1 MKQVILQSYGHN
13 FTICLVSIY
22 TDINII
28 SSTIDRNNINHSEN
42 INFSILKLDNEE
54 QVEEVYRKC
63 QPVVFV
69 TCNNDPNIFIKLNKY
84 RMIKNVW
91 INYTKL
97 PSGETIARDVLKK
110 FIENTLSF
118 NDNNKISVITPTYNS
133 RNKLLKPY
141 LSLLEQTYNNWE
153 WIIYDDCSTDKNTIK
168 FIEKICEKD
177 PRINFYTSNKN
188 TGKIGQTK
196 HICSQL
202 STGKYIVELDHDDQ
216 LHEKCLEYFIK
227 TFDYY
232 SDVGYASTDYAFLSE
247 NTHEPLLWGAGY
259 TLGFGK
265 YYKIGRAH
273 V

>member
-91 INYTKL
+91 INYTK
-97 PSGETIARDVLKK
+97 
-110 FIENTLSF
+110 
-118 NDNNKISVITPTYNS
+118 
-133 RNKLLKPY
+133 
-141 LSLLEQTYNNWE
+141 
-153 WIIYDDCSTDKNTIK
+153 
-168 FIEKICEKD
+168 
-177 PRINFYTSNKN
+177 
-188 TGKIGQTK
+188 
-196 HICSQL
+196 
-202 STGKYIVELDHDDQ
+202 
-216 LHEKCLEYFIK
+216 
-227 TFDYY
+227 
-232 SDVGYASTDYAFLSE
+232 
-247 NTHEPLLWGAGY
+247 
-259 TLGFGK
+259 
-265 YYKIGRAH
+265 
-273 V
+273 